1 MASPGNKRAV
11 SSCLSSLFARYLAVV
26 FGCITSACGFDH
38 LLGAKK
44 GCQLCWPPLRK
55 VCLDL
60 TLFNMSKQFAR
71 GLGIAP

>member
-1 MASPGNKRAV
+1 MTSLGSMRAD

-26 FGCITSACGFDH
+26 SGCITPACGFDH

-55 VCLDL
+55 A
-60 TLFNMSKQFAR
+60 LFRFNAV
-71 GLGIAP
+71 